1 MNSFPKGRV
10 NLKRAVPAGNFISS
24 RAESIRPSP
33 AGRAG
38 FSLSGEPM
46 AEHPLNDIAVP
57 FNPFLLLA
65 PRDDQSTAVPC
76 IRKRRMLY
84 FFGMVCWIFGNL
96 LDEVI

>member
-46 AEHPLNDIAVP
+46 TEHPLNDIAVP
-57 FNPFLLLA
+57 FNPLDFA
-65 PRDDQSTAVPC
+65 RSSRRPINGSAVHTQATHA
-76 IRKRRMLY
+76 I
-84 FFGMVCWIFGNL
+84 FFRNGL
-96 LDEVI
+96 LDFRQLVG